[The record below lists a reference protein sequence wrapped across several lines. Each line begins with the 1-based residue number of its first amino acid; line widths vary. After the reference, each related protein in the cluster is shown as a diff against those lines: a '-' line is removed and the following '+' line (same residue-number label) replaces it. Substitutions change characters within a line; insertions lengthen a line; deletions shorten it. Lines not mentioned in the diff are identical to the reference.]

1 MIANAKMCGRVQE
14 MEIRQIRK
22 CYRKKEV
29 LRDISFLAE
38 PGSCI
43 GILGENGC
51 GKSTLLSIL
60 AGIQKADGGAFL
72 WEEKDLLKS
81 RKLRSRI
88 VGYVPQGTPL
98 LAELSALDN
107 LKLWYQASG
116 RSLKKDLQDGVPAM
130 LGVTEFLKVPVN
142 RMSGGMKKRL
152 TISCAAAHQPKI
164 LLLDEPSAA
173 LDLSCKAKIG
183 TYLEEFKRQGGL
195 ILLATHDV
203 QELPLCDRH
212 YIMKAGVL
220 HPYTYDGNVNAL
232 IGQL

>member
-1 MIANAKMCGRVQE
+1 
-14 MEIRQIRK
+14 
-22 CYRKKEV
+22 
-29 LRDISFLAE
+29 
-38 PGSCI
+38 
-43 GILGENGC
+43 
-51 GKSTLLSIL
+51 
-60 AGIQKADGGAFL
+60 
-72 WEEKDLLKS
+72 
-81 RKLRSRI
+81 
-88 VGYVPQGTPL
+88 
-98 LAELSALDN
+98 
-107 LKLWYQASG
+107 
-116 RSLKKDLQDGVPAM
+116 
-130 LGVTEFLKVPVN
+130 
-142 RMSGGMKKRL
+142 MSGGMKKRL

-212 YIMKAGVL
+212 YIMKAAVL